1 MEPGRCTWS
10 PHVTSQAAT
19 AWWPHRTGWLT
30 ADDLCTSD
38 RVRLTTPS
46 RTLLDLATEL
56 SDARLR
62 AAVHEAE
69 ILRLFDLRAI
79 EAALLRCPGHKGVG
93 ALGRAIAARQD
104 DPRPRS
110 EAERRFMALVADAD
124 LPRPRANQ
132 LIEGFEV
139 DFVWLVQR
147 LIVEID
153 GAATHLTRRA
163 FEDDRLRDEMLR
175 LAGYTV
181 IRFTATRLRDDPDGI
196 IETLSRLLTPAREK
210 PSPSSQTGAGRA

>member
-1 MEPGRCTWS
+1 
-10 PHVTSQAAT
+10 
-19 AWWPHRTGWLT
+19 
-30 ADDLCTSD
+30 
-38 RVRLTTPS
+38 
-46 RTLLDLATEL
+46 
-56 SDARLR
+56 
-62 AAVHEAE
+62 
-69 ILRLFDLRAI
+69 
-79 EAALLRCPGHKGVG
+79 
-93 ALGRAIAARQD
+93 
-104 DPRPRS
+104 
-110 EAERRFMALVADAD
+110 MALVADAD